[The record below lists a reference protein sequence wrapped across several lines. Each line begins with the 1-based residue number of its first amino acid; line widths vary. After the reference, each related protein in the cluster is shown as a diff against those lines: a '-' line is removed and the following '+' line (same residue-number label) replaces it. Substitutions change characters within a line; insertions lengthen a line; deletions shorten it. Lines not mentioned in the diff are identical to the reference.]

1 MSIKMD
7 WEVQVVND
15 ARTCEQTILLRFTFG
30 GINIL
35 INLVPR
41 DAAQIAKTMGEASR
55 VATTGVIL
63 PTAEDKGRI
72 LN

>member
-15 ARTCEQTILLRFTFG
+15 ARTNEQTILLRFTFG
-30 GINIL
+30 GVNIL
-35 INLVPR
+35 VNLLPR
-41 DAAQIAKTMGEASR
+41 DAAQVAKTMGEAAR

-63 PTAEDKGRI
+63 PTAEETGRI
-72 LN
+72 IN